1 MKIKLLAGIALASI
15 ALASCD
21 DNTSE
26 LGSSLIGNA
35 DKLEITTDTF
45 GIISNSAEMG
55 AVLSNSSTGCLG
67 KVRDPETGAYLTS
80 SFMTQFYT
88 PEDFTFPVKDSI
100 KSLDSNKRI
109 IADSCD
115 IRLYYTNFFGDSL
128 ATMKMSA
135 YELTKPVPETGKYYS
150 DFNPEGEYVTPQS
163 MKVSKMYTLTDLNVD
178 ESTRNNSDYMPGIR
192 IPLSR
197 EYGTKIMNAYYEHPE
212 YFKNAYAFI
221 HNLVPGFYFKTT
233 SGIGSMAYIRLSQ
246 LNVYFRHKT
255 TYAAMASF
263 PGTEEV
269 LQTTRI
275 QNDQN
280 VISQLV
286 ADNSCT
292 YIKSPA
298 GIYTELTLPV
308 TQIVEKEYTVG
319 GKVYSHKND
328 TINSAKVVL
337 HRINNTQDS
346 KYTLDAPK
354 TLLMLPKSDVKAF
367 FENNRTADYKTSFLA
382 SYNSS
387 SNTYTF
393 NNIGSLIKNLYD
405 KADRTDTDWNKVVL
419 IPVSVSY
426 DTSSGATELISV
438 NNDMSMTS
446 TRLVRGNNDTKDS
459 KITISVIYSKFK

>member
-178 ESTRNNSDYMPGIR
+178 ESTRNNSDYMPVIR

-197 EYGTKIMNAYYEHPE
+197 
-212 YFKNAYAFI
+212 
-221 HNLVPGFYFKTT
+221 
-233 SGIGSMAYIRLSQ
+233 
-246 LNVYFRHKT
+246 
-255 TYAAMASF
+255 
-263 PGTEEV
+263 
-269 LQTTRI
+269 
-275 QNDQN
+275 
-280 VISQLV
+280 
-286 ADNSCT
+286 
-292 YIKSPA
+292 
-298 GIYTELTLPV
+298 
-308 TQIVEKEYTVG
+308 
-319 GKVYSHKND
+319 
-328 TINSAKVVL
+328 
-337 HRINNTQDS
+337 
-346 KYTLDAPK
+346 
-354 TLLMLPKSDVKAF
+354 
-367 FENNRTADYKTSFLA
+367 
-382 SYNSS
+382 
-387 SNTYTF
+387 
-393 NNIGSLIKNLYD
+393 
-405 KADRTDTDWNKVVL
+405 
-419 IPVSVSY
+419 
-426 DTSSGATELISV
+426 
-438 NNDMSMTS
+438 
-446 TRLVRGNNDTKDS
+446 
-459 KITISVIYSKFK
+459 